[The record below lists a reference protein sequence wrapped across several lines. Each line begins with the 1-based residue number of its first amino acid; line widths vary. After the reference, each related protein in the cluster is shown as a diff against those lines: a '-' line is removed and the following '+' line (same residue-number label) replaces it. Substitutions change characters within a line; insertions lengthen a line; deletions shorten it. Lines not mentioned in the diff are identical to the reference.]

1 MAINLSNFLI
11 SKKDRSKMADFQDLD
26 HIDGLSI
33 SVTSANLYNNKRDDL
48 VLFYFRDGAEYA
60 SVYTKS
66 KVISENI
73 KWNLSIKG
81 KKIKALIVNARNA
94 NCLTGL
100 KGYNSLK
107 EISEETARL
116 LTLKQKS
123 DEDNPIK
130 ITPKDIIF
138 GCTGTIG
145 EPFPLTKIKSSIKN
159 LVEKIKYTQNKYLW
173 VKSAMSILT
182 TDLKPKLAM
191 EECKIGNT
199 KIKIYGI
206 AKGSGMIFP
215 NMATTLAY
223 IFTDAN
229 LSSSILQKILKKN
242 INNTFNAISCDG
254 DTSTNDMITIFST
267 GKTKNKHIKNI
278 NDPKLKEFDR
288 GVNSVLLNLAKRVV
302 SDGEGASKFIQIDVL
317 KCKNEE
323 DAKKIA
329 FSIANSPLVKTAI
342 AGEDPNWG
350 RIMMAAGKNEVE
362 FNSNSVSL
370 MFGDFK
376 VFDKG
381 QVSKNYSEQDLKEY
395 MKNDT
400 IKIILEINS
409 GKKHFT
415 CYTMDFT
422 KKYIEINSDYRS

>member
-1 MAINLSNFLI
+1 MAINLSKFLI

-60 SVYTKS
+60 SVYTQS

-123 DEDNPIK
+123 DEDNPTK
-130 ITPKDIIF
+130 ITSKDIIF

-145 EPFPLTKIKSSIKN
+145 EPFPVTKIKSSIKN

-173 VKSAMSILT
+173 IKSAMSILT

-267 GKTKNKHIKNI
+267 G
-278 NDPKLKEFDR
+278 
-288 GVNSVLLNLAKRVV
+288 S
-302 SDGEGASKFIQIDVL
+302 S
-317 KCKNEE
+317 
-323 DAKKIA
+323 
-329 FSIANSPLVKTAI
+329 SIPH
-342 AGEDPNWG
+342 
-350 RIMMAAGKNEVE
+350 
-362 FNSNSVSL
+362 
-370 MFGDFK
+370 
-376 VFDKG
+376 
-381 QVSKNYSEQDLKEY
+381 VSKNVQ
-395 MKNDT
+395 
-400 IKIILEINS
+400 I
-409 GKKHFT
+409 
-415 CYTMDFT
+415 
-422 KKYIEINSDYRS
+422 